1 MSKTK
6 ESAIST
12 LSASEFFKR
21 LDLSKLDPNTANY
34 IRQEILSFQNINMLD
49 GTPEFDAVREMVEEN
64 YPQALGIIP
73 VPDKDIESKKTEPK
87 EITGKVNKKEQQ
99 RLEKEQKEAAKK
111 KHKEEVEEI
120 EGLIELMEDTVKGN
134 PNDTDSKD
142 YLELLQDTIKELRKK
157 KFEEGGE
164 VGDDDDDSKL
174 EYISELIKK
183 GNTSGYDPYWKLS
196 IEFDGEIDDDDRSN
210 ISHLVKNGFTSGEIV
225 SGEESQRG
233 WWSIDIGESMAKG
246 GGVITYAVV
255 DDDTDR
261 IYVKNTD
268 KDFIDKKHK
277 ELKEVYPNNKLSI
290 VEFNGGNKL
299 SDNDYFQVVNN
310 FVYFCLNYPKNF
322 FDAFGDKD
330 DMIRKHIESKF
341 NKAYD
346 NHGSYGAMVYFWTDL
361 DGNNKKKLAEW
372 IKQNY
377 KGQKL
382 DYSGDTT
389 GIIDHFVYF
398 TQNHPNN
405 FIDAFSSQKEHI
417 QNKFNSYYEKYGSW
431 GVMIKFWSELDAENQ
446 KDFAKWIKEN
456 YTGHSLRYDKGG
468 DVGENYEIEI
478 IENSDK
484 KRRWKGVVSK
494 SIYDAIEESKNQ
506 GGFRRYDVDLYD
518 DNSAIPL
525 NNNGLYEFMNS
536 IGVKWQKTLPTVDP
550 KRVER
555 TNWNEG
561 GEFNNKDLLPP
572 AGKYSEYL
580 QLASSKLGISIDE
593 ARSKYGQYTISQ
605 WEELLGGGEDKN
617 ALLAK
622 MNELAKNKY
631 GKDYT
636 LISHE
641 KASGQIPEY
650 YELYKR
656 YKKLEN
662 GGGIGSEKEIKERL
676 EYLRGELRAE
686 KISQGELIELQSLA
700 KYIDPSDVELLEAAG
715 VPEHGNDPELEGKYV
730 YKFHEER
737 GELSAYVENMATGE
751 EVWSFKYPD
760 YSLPEE
766 EREFQSTP
774 VSDGF
779 MRHWEDINGLENYL
793 KDLSVLPD
801 GSELMSEEKANNLGY
816 YKDGGG
822 LKKWYAK
829 GGGIDNPTIKKIH
842 NAILDKR
849 PSNYSEL
856 IDVVNSL
863 TLPSYG
869 WNANNVYYMGAYQ
882 GVRLFVHD
890 SKQKKYELPSKT
902 EVYAIKEHEGLN
914 RINSN
919 KEGKE
924 IKHDGGSISD
934 HYEQVND
941 LFVDKKTFA
950 VTTRED
956 VKVHQG
962 TSFEDALKWAKDQYE
977 KKSGG
982 VVAEATETFVIGDI
996 LQNKKHPHIYV
1007 TLITEKSVGGT
1018 GKLFNAYESDK
1029 KGKGVTEGNW
1039 VRSVWDWDF
1048 KDWDKVGHVNLKQV
1062 EKKSDD
1068 KTYSYYKS
1076 GNKQIDTYLSLFDDR
1091 YQFFVNNAPKP
1102 LKNLRDKL
1110 QDDNHHYATA
1120 TLVSDFFNDPKKN
1133 KVTQYKFK
1141 KGGKIEK
1148 EFIEK
1153 VKSIHNQMKEVTLKD
1168 GTKIDAK
1175 DLMADGGAL
1184 KNKERVEIVLK
1195 HYLIAALWS
1204 STDSDNEDQPFDSE
1218 YDIEDFDKKSVDKAR
1233 KLIIKFMMDNEA
1245 DLKASGLNDEQ
1256 IGHDLWL
1263 TQVGHG
1269 AGFWDRGLD
1278 KELGDRLSKAAKTLG
1293 QSATLFAEKGKVYI
1307 ESLNDVDEMKRGGKL
1322 WIKDALS
1329 GGKNKG
1335 ALRRTAMRKGLLRNE
1350 KENLSKTDLHKLEK
1364 MGGTTAKRAYMAETL
1379 SKFDTGGS
1387 VDWSDL
1393 SAIVPSAIKMEEK
1406 NAGQGNAELILTS
1419 NGKVIAKFWF
1429 NMRGYNPDF
1438 SMKNKDGVYYE
1449 LGSDKPKATQ
1459 FSNFKKALREGY
1471 TLIKH

>member
-49 GTPEFDAVREMVEEN
+49 GTPEFEAVREMVEEN

-73 VPDKDIESKKTEPK
+73 VPEKDIEDKKTQPK

-99 RLEKEQKEAAKK
+99 RLEKEEKEAAKE
-111 KHKEEVEEI
+111 KHKQEVEEI
-120 EGLIELMEDTVKGN
+120 EGLIELMEDTVKDN

-142 YLELLQDTIKELRKK
+142 YLELLQDTLKELKKK
-157 KFEEGGE
+157 KFEEGGSIGEHHDE
-164 VGDDDDDSKL
+164 VVKL
-174 EYISELIKK
+174 EYIGELIEK

-225 SGEESQRG
+225 SGEESKRG

-246 GGVITYAVV
+246 GGVGRNYEIELIENSSEKRRWKGTVSPSMFNKIKSVENSGGFKRFDIDLYDDESSSNADNSGLYEFMNSIGIKWTSTLPTV
-255 DDDTDR
+255 D
-261 IYVKNTD
+261 KNKIERTNW
-268 KDFIDKKHK
+268 
-277 ELKEVYPNNKLSI
+277 E
-290 VEFNGGNKL
+290 NGGAVDGL
-299 SDNDYFQVVNN
+299 SDNDYFQVVNH
-310 FVYFCLNYPKNF
+310 FVYFCLNYPQNF
-322 FDAFGDKD
+322 FDAFGHGKD

-361 DGNNKKKLAEW
+361 DGKNKEKLAKW
-372 IKQNY
+372 IKENFKGKPLNY
-377 KGQKL
+377 
-382 DYSGDTT
+382 DGDTT

-398 TQNHPNN
+398 TQNYPDN
-405 FIDAFSSQKEHI
+405 FMDAFDSNGKIIKKHI
-417 QNKFNSYYEKYGSW
+417 QSKFDSYYKTYGSW
-431 GVMIKFWSELDAENQ
+431 GVMIKFWVELDAENE
-446 KDFAKWIKEN
+446 KLFAKWIKKN
-456 YTGHSLRYDKGG
+456 YTGHSLKYENGG
-468 DVGENYEIEI
+468 GVGNDV
-478 IENSDK
+478 
-484 KRRWKGVVSK
+484 
-494 SIYDAIEESKNQ
+494 
-506 GGFRRYDVDLYD
+506 
-518 DNSAIPL
+518 
-525 NNNGLYEFMNS
+525 
-536 IGVKWQKTLPTVDP
+536 
-550 KRVER
+550 
-555 TNWNEG
+555 
-561 GEFNNKDLLPP
+561 LPP

-580 QLASSKLGISIDE
+580 QLASSKFGITVDQ
-593 ARSKYGQYTISQ
+593 ARSKYGQYTIGQ
-605 WEELLGGGEDKN
+605 WEELLGAGEESNDN
-617 ALLAK
+617 
-622 MNELAKNKY
+622 
-631 GKDYT
+631 T
-636 LISHE
+636 
-641 KASGQIPEY
+641 
-650 YELYKR
+650 
-656 YKKLEN
+656 
-662 GGGIGSEKEIKERL
+662 
-676 EYLRGELRAE
+676 
-686 KISQGELIELQSLA
+686 ELQ
-700 KYIDPSDVELLEAAG
+700 
-715 VPEHGNDPELEGKYV
+715 GKFV

-760 YSLPEE
+760 YSLPED

-962 TSFEDALKWAKDQYE
+962 TSFEDALKWAKEQYE

-982 VVAEATETFVIGDI
+982 AVAEATETFVIGDI

-1233 KLIIKFMMDNEA
+1233 KLIVKFMMDNES

-1278 KELGDRLSKAAKTLG
+1278 KQLGDKLSSEAKKLG
-1293 QSATLFAEKGKVYI
+1293 QSAMLFAQKGKVHI
-1307 ESLNDVDEMKRGGKL
+1307 DGLNNPDEMAKGGKVVKL
-1322 WIKDALS
+1322 KKSEIFAFWRNKEKRNPSIYLDSISELKERALSRLTESAENHFKVFDNDKIYQYAEEYDEKYPIFSKGGGIWIKDALS

-1364 MGGTTAKRAYMAETL
+1364 MGGKTAKRAYFAETVSKFAKGGSFTQSDEDKL
-1379 SKFDTGGS
+1379 TEELVDKIQYYPNGLPPKRHKYGLRWKGKVYSSNDMDSLIGEVVKFEKNAKENKFDTGGGVS
-1387 VDWSDL
+1387 NWEDL
-1393 SAIVPSAIKMEEK
+1393 SAVVPSAIKMEEK

-1419 NGKVIAKFWF
+1419 NGKTIAKFWY
-1429 NMRGYNPDF
+1429 NIKGYNPDF

-1449 LGSDKPKATQ
+1449 LGSDRPKATM
-1459 FSNFKKALREGY
+1459 FSNFKKGLREGY
-1471 TLIKH
+1471 TLVKH